1 MILQIILPALLRSEG
16 KVKQAVIGM
25 IIGTMLNIVLDP
37 IFILVLNQG
46 AWSSMG
52 NGYWEFLQ

>member
-1 MILQIILPALLRSEG
+1 
-16 KVKQAVIGM
+16 M

-46 AWSSMG
+46 AAGAAWATVVG
-52 NGYWEFLQ
+52 NFCSDLLHMYL